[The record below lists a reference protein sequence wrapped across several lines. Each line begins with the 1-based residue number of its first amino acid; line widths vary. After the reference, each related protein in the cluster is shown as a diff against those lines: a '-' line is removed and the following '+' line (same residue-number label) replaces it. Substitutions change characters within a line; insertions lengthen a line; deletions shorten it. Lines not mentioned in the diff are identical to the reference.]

1 MTRSLSS
8 KRTLLALLG
17 TGATVVFAVA
27 DAIAQEQ
34 FASEQIRRGA
44 AIYSQNCSACHGPR
58 MEDPQGAFDL
68 RTFPP
73 DQKSRFLNSVS
84 KGKNQMPPWGDL
96 FKADEIESL
105 WAYVMAG
112 EKK

>member
-1 MTRSLSS
+1 MKKTLSVL
-8 KRTLLALLG
+8 TLGVAC
-17 TGATVVFAVA
+17 AVVHTHAA
-27 DAIAQEQ
+27 AQEK
-34 FASEQIRRGA
+34 FEPAQIKRGA
-44 AIYSQNCSACHGPR
+44 SIYSQNCSPCHGPQ
-58 MEDPQGAFDL
+58 MADPAGAFDL

-73 DQKSRFLNSVS
+73 DQKSRFINSVT

-96 FKADEIESL
+96 FKPEDIETL